1 MDRIRVAILGATGL
15 VGQVFVDILSNHP
28 WFEIVE
34 LMASKESAG
43 KKYETVAKWALNK
56 PIPEIVRDI
65 TVKETNPK
73 ELRSDV
79 DLVFSAL
86 PSGIAKELEPKFA
99 EKFKVISKA
108 SAYRMD
114 NLVPLLIPE
123 VNPEHLELIEIQQRK
138 NKWDGFLITDPNC
151 TTCIFM
157 LSLKPIYD
165 KFGVEAVIATS
176 MQAISGAG
184 YEGLYAMQIH
194 DNIIPFI
201 KGEEE
206 KLKNETL
213 KILGRIEDGKIIKP
227 NIKISATCTRVPV
240 IHGHTLSVSLKL
252 RDKATVDEI
261 KKTLA
266 SFKGLPQELNLPS
279 APKYPVIVRDEINR
293 PQPRLDRNTYN
304 GMAVTVGRIREDEVL
319 DIKYIVT
326 GHNLVRGAAGA
337 SILDAELLYK
347 KGYL

>member
-1 MDRIRVAILGATGL
+1 MDKIRVAILGATGL
-15 VGQVFVDILSNHP
+15 VGQVFIDILSNHP

-43 KKYETVAKWALNK
+43 KKYKDVAKWSLNK
-56 PIPEIVRDI
+56 EIPEDVRDMI
-65 TVKETNPK
+65 VKNTDPR
-73 ELRSDV
+73 ELKGDV
-79 DLVFSAL
+79 DLIFSAL
-86 PSGIAKELEPKFA
+86 PSSVAKELEPKFA

-108 SAYRMD
+108 SAYRLEED
-114 NLVPLLIPE
+114 VPLLIPE
-123 VNPEHLELIEIQQRK
+123 INPEHLELIEIQQRRR
-138 NKWDGFLITDPNC
+138 KWEGFLITDPNC
-151 TTCIFM
+151 TTCIFL

-165 KFGVEAVIATS
+165 SFGVESIIATS

-194 DNIIPFI
+194 DNLIPYI

-213 KILGRIEDGKIIKP
+213 KILGKIENGKIMKP
-227 NIKISATCTRVPV
+227 DIKISATCTRVPV
-240 IHGHTLSVSLKL
+240 IHGHTISVSLKL
-252 RDKATVDEI
+252 KRKADIEEVI
-261 KKTLA
+261 SVLKN
-266 SFKGLPQELNLPS
+266 FKGLPQELNLPS
-279 APKYPVIVRDEINR
+279 APEKPVIVREEIDR
-293 PQPRLDRNTYN
+293 PQPRLDRDAYK
-304 GMAVTVGRIREDEVL
+304 GMAVTVGRIRKDEVL

-337 SILDAELLYK
+337 SVLDAELLYK